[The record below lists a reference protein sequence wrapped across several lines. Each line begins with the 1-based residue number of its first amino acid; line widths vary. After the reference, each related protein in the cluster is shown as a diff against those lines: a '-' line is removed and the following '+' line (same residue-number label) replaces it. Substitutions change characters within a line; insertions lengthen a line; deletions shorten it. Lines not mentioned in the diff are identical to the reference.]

1 MDDMRCLPGQG
12 LDMSG
17 RQKDDWYPTPE
28 IATRRLLDVEMFD
41 EQIWE
46 PAAGDGAIAK
56 VLKTACYDVISSDLN
71 DYGYCESGIDFLLE
85 QKRAADHLVSNPPYK
100 LAEEFIRHAID
111 LGVDKHAW
119 LLRLSFLEGQKRYQR
134 LFQDSPPIRVHVF
147 SQRLTMWRGDE
158 EARNVGGTTAYAWF
172 VWRATYTGSPQLG
185 WL

>member
-1 MDDMRCLPGQG
+1 MT
-12 LDMSG
+12 

-28 IATRRLLDVEMFD
+28 IATSACWTSRCSTSRSGSRQLVTA
-41 EQIWE
+41 
-46 PAAGDGAIAK
+46 PSAK

-134 LFQDSPPIRVHVF
+134 LFQDFPPIRVHVF
-147 SQRLTMWRGDE
+147 SQRLTMWRGGE
-158 EARNVGGTTAYAWF
+158 EIAGNGTTAYAWF

>member
-1 MDDMRCLPGQG
+1 MT
-12 LDMSG
+12 

-85 QKRAADHLVSNPPYK
+85 QKRAADSLVSNPPYK
-100 LAEEFIRHAID
+100 LAEQFIQRAID
-111 LGVDKHAW
+111 LRVDKHAW
-119 LLRLSFLEGQKRYQR
+119 LLRLSFLEGQKRFQR
-134 LFQDSPPIRVHVF
+134 LFSHHPPIRVHVF
-147 SQRLTMWRGDE
+147 SQRLTMWRGGE
-158 EARNVGGTTAYAWF
+158 EIAGNGTTAYAWF
-172 VWRATYTGSPQLG
+172 VWRRGYTGSSQLG

>member
-134 LFQDSPPIRVHVF
+134 LFQDFPPIRVHVF
-147 SQRLTMWRGDE
+147 SQRLTIWRGDQE
-158 EARNVGGTTAYAWF
+158 ISSSGTVAYAWF